1 MKHEVSF
8 ELIEEMAECIFN
20 CSWVSPEEI
29 AAYMKAC
36 ITDGNYEPEGW
47 SVDGKGEVEI
57 DRDLHQTIKKTI
69 ASVLLN
75 K

>member
-8 ELIEEMAECIFN
+8 ELIEEMSERIFN
-20 CSWVSPEEI
+20 CSWVSHEEI

-36 ITDGNYEPEGW
+36 ITNGSYEPEDW
-47 SVDGKGEVEI
+47 SVDGRGEVAI

-69 ASVLLN
+69 TDVLVN